1 MNASITASLLRRP
14 DFAGLTDKYGYY
26 QAGTS
31 LQLALQGLNVYDPT
45 GFLLTESFRDNIVE
59 RLNRYRYNWNF
70 YNGLHYIYPYE
81 EGEKKLVINYCATV
95 VDKAVDWMVARGF
108 RFTSVEGNEQVA
120 EFLNRVMD
128 INNAEAV
135 LQSAAQFGAVTGD
148 AFFYVT
154 CDTKNVKGEDLP
166 KSQWRMRFD
175 SINPAYCAPFY
186 NPNKPDEIAA
196 ALIQFPIAL
205 GANQERMLFTLF
217 ITADKFQSWIG
228 HEQQPDMPNPFGRV
242 NLVHVPNLKIANSV
256 FGKSDIEDAITL
268 NEELNVVANA
278 IRRIIK
284 YHAEPTTIVYGARV
298 SELEKGAKKVWSNL
312 PVDAKVENLQ
322 LQSDLAATYN
332 WYNALIEQISVVS
345 ETPKQLLDP
354 SSRERISNTSGIAMQ
369 MLFQPIISKT
379 ERKRV
384 FYRKGLLQVVDLI
397 LLGHKNIL
405 KEDIS
410 ILADNPEDLMHL
422 DIEWTS
428 PLPKDEQMELDLAQ
442 KKVQAGIW
450 SQAEAIRQVS
460 GVHNLN
466 RLTLEL
472 AADTRAKLALDYET
486 AKATNMQSPQKPSFA
501 AAFLGSPFLTED
513 LHEAA
518 EASAGE
524 DESMATNDSKM
535 MPNDGEADA
544 EKEAQ

>member
-1 MNASITASLLRRP
+1 MNSSITASLLRRP

-45 GFLLTESFRDNIVE
+45 GFLLSESFRDNIVE
-59 RLNRYRYNWNF
+59 RLNRYRYNRNF
-70 YNGLHYIYPYE
+70 YNGLHFLYPFE
-81 EGEKKLVINYCATV
+81 EGEKKLILNYCGTV
-95 VDKAVDWMVARGF
+95 VDKAVDWMCAKGF
-108 RFTSVEGNEQVA
+108 RITSVEGNEQVA

-128 INNAEAV
+128 ASNAIAN
-135 LQSAAQFGAVTGD
+135 LQSAAQFGAITGD

-154 CDTKNVKGEDLP
+154 CDTKDIQGNTLP
-166 KSQWRMRFD
+166 KNKWTIRFD
-175 SINPAYCAPFY
+175 SINPSYCAPFY

-228 HEQQPDMPNPFGRV
+228 HEQQPDMPNPFGKV
-242 NLVHVPNLKIANSV
+242 NLVHIPNSKIADSV
-256 FGKSDIEDAITL
+256 FGKSDIEDVIPI
-268 NEELNVVANA
+268 NEEVNIVANA

-284 YHAEPTTIVYGARV
+284 YHAEPTTIVFGARV

-312 PVDAKVENLQ
+312 PVEAKVENL
-322 LQSDLAATYN
+322 LLEGDLKATYDWFN
-332 WYNALIEQISVVS
+332 LLVDQIAVIS

-354 SSRERISNTSGIAMQ
+354 STRERVSNTSGIAMQ
-369 MLFQPIISKT
+369 MLFMPIISKT

-384 FYRKGLLQVVDLI
+384 FYKKGLLQVCELI
-397 LLGHKNIL
+397 LIGHSKILG
-405 KEDIS
+405 EDIS
-410 ILADNPEDLMHL
+410 VLADNPDDLMHL

-428 PLPKDEQMELDLAQ
+428 PLPKDEQIQLDLAQ
-442 KKVQAGIW
+442 KRVASGIW

-460 GVHNLN
+460 GVHNLQ

-472 AADTRAKLALDYET
+472 AADTRAKLAMAFEI
-486 AKATNMQSPQKPSFA
+486 AKANAGFKPLFA
-501 AAFLGSPFLTED
+501 TAFLGSPYLTED
-513 LHEAA
+513 LTEVA
-518 EASAGE
+518 E
-524 DESMATNDSKM
+524 ESVNTPDQNE
-535 MPNDGEADA
+535 PIQGGGNTP
-544 EKEAQ
+544 